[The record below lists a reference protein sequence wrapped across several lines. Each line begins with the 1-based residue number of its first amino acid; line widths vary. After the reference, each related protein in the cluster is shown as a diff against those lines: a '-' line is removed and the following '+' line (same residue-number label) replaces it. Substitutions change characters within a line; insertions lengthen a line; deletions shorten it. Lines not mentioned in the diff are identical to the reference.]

1 MKHRS
6 TSILARLFPALLI
19 ASFLPAEA
27 SALDAC
33 HTILTAGFYDE
44 YSKSEA
50 KGRDRSLYAEL
61 CSLNYEQAQAAI
73 KRARQSGD
81 NGTLGLTYGLF
92 TLDDDG
98 VNEGLSAGVGLSST
112 SLTEDRFRQWKA
124 GYCSKNSEAESSQ
137 AAEFLI
143 QTVTTGAAVG
153 NGATARAV
161 QAWSSCMKKREGLT
175 CWASPRAPKSEEF
188 VLNVN
193 WTKNGAKGAQA
204 QPEVQY
210 SYLTRGGRS
219 KFNGAPDKRI
229 LPDGHKLASGTSQ
242 IPVERSTDKGII
254 ATLKVNHAGAEQS
267 CNVFIPG
274 DTDFT
279 LSAPF
284 VNRMK
289 LRYPG

>member
-1 MKHRS
+1 M
-6 TSILARLFPALLI
+6 
-19 ASFLPAEA
+19 
-27 SALDAC
+27 
-33 HTILTAGFYDE
+33 
-44 YSKSEA
+44 
-50 KGRDRSLYAEL
+50 
-61 CSLNYEQAQAAI
+61 
-73 KRARQSGD
+73 
-81 NGTLGLTYGLF
+81 
-92 TLDDDG
+92 
-98 VNEGLSAGVGLSST
+98 
-112 SLTEDRFRQWKA
+112 
-124 GYCSKNSEAESSQ
+124 
-137 AAEFLI
+137 
-143 QTVTTGAAVG
+143 
-153 NGATARAV
+153 
-161 QAWSSCMKKREGLT
+161 
-175 CWASPRAPKSEEF
+175 
-188 VLNVN
+188 
-193 WTKNGAKGAQA
+193 NGAKGAQA

-242 IPVERSTDKGII
+242 ISVERSTDKGII